1 MSSKALYLSKVP
13 PKLIRRFD
21 AAPGGRAVEIWTT
34 TCIVL
39 NFDNI
44 DDGST
49 SSVLINPANPQL
61 TGTSQFSY
69 FPRGGP
75 VPKKVPQISAH
86 HIMPYVSQWGGIE
99 VEHGMMFDTSA
110 VDGMVHLYGGWGLQ
124 TELLWKRLQTRLFR
138 RDDETCPVSE
148 AVMTSAGKERL
159 ALTYDHVIHTA
170 PPFYRHNTDKVNPED
185 ALQQCYASSLR
196 LAKNHDRIATPV
208 LGAGCRGFPMDVA
221 FDIAAESSVAW
232 CRGRDG
238 SNGIISN
245 KQQILAFGLLEAEW
259 ANELTRLVESKF

>member
-21 AAPGGRAVEIWTT
+21 AGPRAIEIWTT
-34 TCIVL
+34 TCIIL
-39 NFDNI
+39 NFEVNHA
-44 DDGST
+44 T
-49 SSVLINPANPQL
+49 SSALINPANPQL

-99 VEHGMMFDTSA
+99 VEHGMMFDTSV

-124 TELLWKRLQTRLFR
+124 MELLRKRLQARFIR
-138 RDDETCPVSE
+138 PRDACPVGE
-148 AVMTSAGKERL
+148 AVMTSAGSERL
-159 ALTYDHVIHTA
+159 ALTYNHVIHTA
-170 PPFYRHNTDKVNPED
+170 PPFYRHTDDKENPEC
-185 ALQQCYASSLR
+185 ALRACYANSLR
-196 LAKNHDRIATPV
+196 LAENHDRIATPI

-232 CRGRDG
+232 CRDG
-238 SNGIISN
+238 SNHT
-245 KQQILAFGLLEAEW
+245 KQQTLSFGLLEAEW
-259 ANELTRLVESKF
+259 ANELTRLIDSKF